1 MRGNYTMSTVRK
13 HDNEIPPMSE
23 ERAREIQA
31 KRDEDIDF
39 SDIPELDEA
48 FFKNAKLVKRQPNT
62 EAISIRV
69 DTDILEWFR
78 TTAKKHPEIRG
89 YQTLINDVLRT
100 YVTHQINN
108 NSDSK

>member
-1 MRGNYTMSTVRK
+1 MNNNQFNLDMSL
-13 HDNEIPPMSE
+13 E
-23 ERAREIQA
+23 ERE
-31 KRDEDIDF
+31 KRLAEMPDEDIDF

-69 DTDILEWFR
+69 DTETLEWFR
-78 TTAKKHPEIRG
+78 TTAKNYPEIRG

-100 YVTHQINN
+100 YVTHQINK
-108 NSDSK
+108 NSESQQSST